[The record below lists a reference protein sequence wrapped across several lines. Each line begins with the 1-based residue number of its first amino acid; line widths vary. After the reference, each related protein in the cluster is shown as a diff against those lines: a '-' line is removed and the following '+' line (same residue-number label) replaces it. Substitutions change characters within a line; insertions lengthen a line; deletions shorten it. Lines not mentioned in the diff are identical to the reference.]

1 MPWRRSRLL
10 QNTQSPQITP
20 SLPLG
25 QAPHAVRR
33 PHAEPPPPASIFR
46 FFMRLSFPMRFRDL
60 STHGPPPHTVSR
72 FPHTT
77 TRLTYFPICH
87 GRSPIARPSPH
98 TIHKLQKSDFHFGEI
113 SGSSSTDPQ
122 PTPSSKHPGP
132 ALPSSK
138 PSANRFKQI
147 TWLQSTQNKHRPVPA
162 NHTCLRL
169 GGAVTSCARI
179 PARTAMAMRAS
190 SRPCSY
196 LYGLCARPR
205 QRPGT
210 LLTRPASGLSR
221 STRPTRLLKCPA
233 AASHLRR
240 STIQPALKS
249 PGGHGHGVAWRCDD
263 GGGPASKPARRPAP
277 AAQGVDPRGIWTG
290 WTRQKSADAA
300 PDRAGRMTDHAGQ
313 ARRHACATPL
323 GYCTFIFSSI
333 SLEPS
338 RNMVF
343 VSFWPSIN
351 TSSLSFVLSSLR
363 CVPQSSITSNIFII
377 HPLCH
382 LPCA

>member
-138 PSANRFKQI
+138 PIPNRFQANNMRYSPANQTPTKFQQI
-147 TWLQSTQNKHRPVPA
+147 T
-162 NHTCLRL
+162 HTCEV
-169 GGAVTSCARI
+169 GGAVTSCAHGMHTC
-179 PARTAMAMRAS
+179 AYGHGHAW
-190 SRPCSY
+190 PCSY
-196 LYGLCARPR
+196 LYGLCAQPR

-240 STIQPALKS
+240 SSANQLTQIPWGAWACRRLATRRRRRSGAPRPSRPEGRRLRPRAWIPEESGQVGLDKS
-249 PGGHGHGVAWRCDD
+249 P
-263 GGGPASKPARRPAP
+263 
-277 AAQGVDPRGIWTG
+277 
-290 WTRQKSADAA
+290 
-300 PDRAGRMTDHAGQ
+300 Q
-313 ARRHACATPL
+313 ARRRIARD
-323 GYCTFIFSSI
+323 
-333 SLEPS
+333 E
-338 RNMVF
+338 
-343 VSFWPSIN
+343 
-351 TSSLSFVLSSLR
+351 
-363 CVPQSSITSNIFII
+363 
-377 HPLCH
+377 
-382 LPCA
+382 